1 MNIAGDFRAA
11 VRVLM
16 RAPFVPLVVGVVS
29 DVRRPLSQD
38 PRAEAV
44 MYFSYQRVAY
54 AVAQRAKEC
63 AVRQAV
69 GATVSRVADE
79 QHVRSRGRR
88 VSSST
93 RRARTERLA

>member
-16 RAPFVPLVVGVVS
+16 RAPFVPLVVVS